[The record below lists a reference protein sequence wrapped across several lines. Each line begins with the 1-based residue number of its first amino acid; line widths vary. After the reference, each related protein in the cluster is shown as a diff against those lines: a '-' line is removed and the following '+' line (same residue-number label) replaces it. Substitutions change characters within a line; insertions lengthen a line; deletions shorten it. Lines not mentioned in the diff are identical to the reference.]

1 MSVPRWLAEDALRDI
16 DAALSDARSYSMV
29 QMDDGQPGADMVV
42 IDIILRLE
50 GASDHLKAHL
60 KRLAQTQSV
69 TDGAP

>member
-60 KRLAQTQSV
+60 KRLAQTQPM
-69 TDGAP
+69 TGGDP